1 MSSGV
6 IHGPYS
12 RREARRVAKSL
23 DEPNEVIVLVDGV
36 EDHVRTRWMRRSS
49 VWRTPIGLA
58 FQFLIISVY
67 FGQGPGVMATLIV
80 SPNAYANIPRA
91 ADLPQSSDEA
101 TVLQRKFREDWKTV
115 AKVTYWIAGVIGVV
129 FFRGERRH
137 GSTGISPGRIAMDSR
152 LHRIGWSVGVGFRR
166 DIAGRSE
173 WHRHVKRLC
182 RNESLHKV
190 GMQPSSDSFS
200 AVASL

>member
-1 MSSGV
+1 M
-6 IHGPYS
+6 
-12 RREARRVAKSL
+12 AKSL

-115 AKVTYWIAGVIGVV
+115 AKVTYWTAGIIGIV
-129 FFRGERRH
+129 FF
-137 GSTGISPGRIAMDSR
+137 AA
-152 LHRIGWSVGVGFRR
+152 SVGMGVRAYRQAGSRWTPACIVLAGLWALVFVATLQDAPNGTVTSKGF
-166 DIAGRSE
+166 AGMNLFTR
-173 WHRHVKRLC
+173 
-182 RNESLHKV
+182 
-190 GMQPSSDSFS
+190 
-200 AVASL
+200 